1 MELSKLG
8 PVKGAKKKKKR
19 LGRGESS
26 GLGKTSGRGGKG
38 QTARSGSGIPA
49 RFEGGQMPLYRRIP
63 KLGFNSRKQNL
74 GLNDYTIVNLDTL
87 EKFDNGATVDIEAL
101 LGKGVKLSPKRQAGI
116 KVLGRGDL
124 TKKVNVKVHAIS
136 DSAKTK
142 IESLGGTVELVG

>member
-1 MELSKLG
+1 MELSKLA
-8 PVKGAKKKKKR
+8 PNKGAKRKKKR

-49 RFEGGQMPLYRRIP
+49 RFEGGQMPLYRRVP
-63 KLGFNSRKQNL
+63 KAGFKSRKQNL
-74 GLNDYTIVNLDTL
+74 GLNDFNIVNLDTL
-87 EKFDNGATVDIEAL
+87 DKFDNGATVDTDAL
-101 LGKGVKLSPKRQAGI
+101 LTKGLKLSAKKLAGV
-116 KVLGRGDL
+116 KVLGRGTL
-124 TKKVNVKVHAIS
+124 TKKLTVKVHAIS